1 MTTYIIRRLIHA
13 FFVLFLVTLIVFFA
27 MRLLPGDPILMLVTS
42 TEQQEYTEEQIIKL
56 RHEFGLDKPLI
67 LQYLDWISSVLRGN
81 LGTSILNRQP
91 VEQELL
97 RRLPIT
103 LHLGGLAFIIG
114 HIIGIP
120 AGIISAVR
128 RGTLLDSVVTTLAN
142 LGITVPNF
150 WLAILMMYAFG
161 LYLGWLP
168 IMGYSSPFDDF
179 WLSTRQMI
187 MPVICLAIF
196 PIAGSA
202 RQARSSMLEVMGQ
215 DYIRTAASKGLT
227 ERMIIF
233 RHALKN
239 GLIPILTL
247 SGMGIPIILGGSVF
261 IETVF
266 VIPGLGRLAVS
277 SVINQDY
284 PYVQGVTLLIAITV
298 VLSNLVVD
306 LAYGLLD
313 PRVRYE

>member
-1 MTTYIIRRLIHA
+1 MTTYIVRRLIHA
-13 FFVLFLVTLIVFFA
+13 FIVLFLVTLIVFFA

-56 RHEFGLDKPLI
+56 RHEFGLDKPLV
-67 LQYLDWISSVLRGN
+67 LQYLDWISSILRGN

>member
-1 MTTYIIRRLIHA
+1 MSTYIIRRLIHA
-13 FFVLFLVTLIVFFA
+13 VSVIFLVTIIVFFT
-27 MRLLPGDPILMLVTS
+27 MRLLPGDPILLLVTA
-42 TEQQEYTEEQIIKL
+42 TEQQEYTQEQIDRL
-56 RHEFGLDKPLI
+56 RHEFGLDKPLVV
-67 LQYLDWISSVLRGN
+67 QYFDWIGGVLKGDM
-81 LGTSILNRQP
+81 GTSILNRQP
-91 VEQELL
+91 VMKELA

-103 LHLGGLAFIIG
+103 LYLGGLAFIIG
-114 HIIGIP
+114 HLIGVP
-120 AGIISAVR
+120 AGVISAVR
-128 RGTLLDSVVTTLAN
+128 RGTWLDNTITTLAN

-150 WLAILMMYAFG
+150 WLGIMLMYAFG

-168 IMGYSSPFDDF
+168 IMGFTSPFEDF
-179 WLSTRQMI
+179 WMSTRQII
-187 MPVICLAIF
+187 MPVFCLAIF

-215 DYIRTAASKGLT
+215 DYIRTAASKGLK
-227 ERMIIF
+227 ERVIIV

-247 SGMGIPIILGGSVF
+247 AGMGIPIILGGSVF

-266 VIPGLGRLAVS
+266 VIPGLGRLAVG

-284 PYVQGVTLLIAITV
+284 PYVQGVTLLIAVTV
-298 VLSNLVVD
+298 VLSNLIVD
-306 LAYGLLD
+306 LAYGWLD

>member
-1 MTTYIIRRLIHA
+1 MSTYILRRLIHA
-13 FFVLFLVTLIVFFA
+13 VSVIFIVTIIVFFS
-27 MRLLPGDPILMLVTS
+27 MRLLPGDPILLLVTA
-42 TEQQEYTEEQIIKL
+42 TEQAEYTEEQIIKL
-56 RHEFGLDKPLI
+56 RHEFGLDKPLVF
-67 LQYLDWISSVLRGN
+67 QYVEWIGGVLRGD

-91 VEQELL
+91 VIQELL

-103 LHLGGLAFIIG
+103 LHLGGLAFIFG
-114 HIIGIP
+114 HLIGIP

-128 RGTLLDSVVTTLAN
+128 RGSWLDNLVTTLAN
-142 LGITVPNF
+142 IGITIPNF
-150 WLAILMMYAFG
+150 WLGIMLMYGFG

-168 IMGYSSPFDDF
+168 IMGYASPFEDF
-179 WLSTRQMI
+179 WLNTRQII
-187 MPVICLAIF
+187 MPVLCLAIF

-227 ERMIIF
+227 ERMIII

-247 SGMGIPIILGGSVF
+247 AGTGIPIILGGSVF
-261 IETVF
+261 IETIF

-284 PYVQGVTLLIAITV
+284 PYVQGVTLLIAITA
-298 VLSNLVVD
+298 VLSNLLVD
-306 LAYGLLD
+306 LAYGWLD
-313 PRVRYE
+313 PRVHYE

>member
-1 MTTYIIRRLIHA
+1 MTTYIVRRLIHA
-13 FFVLFLVTLIVFFA
+13 FFVLFLVTLIVFFS

-247 SGMGIPIILGGSVF
+247 AGMGIPIILGGSVF

>member
-1 MTTYIIRRLIHA
+1 MSTYIFRRLIHA
-13 FFVLFLVTLIVFFA
+13 VSVIFLVTLIVFFA
-27 MRLLPGDPILMLVTS
+27 MRLLPGDPILLLVTA
-42 TEQQEYTEEQIIKL
+42 TEQQEYNEEQIIKL
-56 RHEFGLDKPLI
+56 RHEFGLDRPLI
-67 LQYLDWISSVLRGN
+67 FQYFDWIGGLVRGD

-91 VEQELL
+91 VIDELL

-114 HIIGIP
+114 HLIGVP

-128 RGTLLDSVVTTLAN
+128 RGTWLDSVVTTLAN
-142 LGITVPNF
+142 LGITVPSF
-150 WLAILMMYAFG
+150 WLGIMLMYGFG

-168 IMGYSSPFDDF
+168 IMGYTSPFDDF
-179 WLSTRQMI
+179 WLNTRQI
-187 MPVICLAIF
+187 VMPVICLAIF

-202 RQARSSMLEVMGQ
+202 RQTRSSMLEVMGQ

-227 ERMIIF
+227 ERMIII

-247 SGMGIPIILGGSVF
+247 AGTGIPIILGGSVF
-261 IETVF
+261 IETIF
-266 VIPGLGRLAVS
+266 VIPGLGRLAVG

-284 PYVQGVTLLIAITV
+284 PYVQGVTLLIAITA
-298 VLSNLVVD
+298 VLSNLLVD
-306 LAYGLLD
+306 LVYVWVD

>member
-1 MTTYIIRRLIHA
+1 MTTYIVRRLIHA
-13 FFVLFLVTLIVFFA
+13 FFVLFLVTLIVFFS

-128 RGTLLDSVVTTLAN
+128 RGSLLDSVVTTLAN

-150 WLAILMMYAFG
+150 WLAILLMYAFG

-202 RQARSSMLEVMGQ
+202 RQTRSSMLEVMGQ

>member
-1 MTTYIIRRLIHA
+1 
-13 FFVLFLVTLIVFFA
+13 
-27 MRLLPGDPILMLVTS
+27 
-42 TEQQEYTEEQIIKL
+42 
-56 RHEFGLDKPLI
+56 
-67 LQYLDWISSVLRGN
+67 

-91 VEQELL
+91 VIQELL
-97 RRLPIT
+97 RRLPVT

-114 HIIGIP
+114 HIIGVP

-128 RGTLLDSVVTTLAN
+128 RGSCIDTVATTLAN
-142 LGITVPNF
+142 LGITIPNF
-150 WLAILMMYAFG
+150 WLGIMLMYSFG

-168 IMGYSSPFDDF
+168 IMGYTSPFEDF
-179 WLSTRQMI
+179 WLNTRQI
-187 MPVICLAIF
+187 VMPVFCLAIF
-196 PIAGSA
+196 PLAGSA

-227 ERMIIF
+227 ERVIIM

-247 SGMGIPIILGGSVF
+247 AGTGIPIILGGSVF
-261 IETVF
+261 IETIF

-277 SVINQDY
+277 SVINKDY
-284 PYVQGVTLLIAITV
+284 PYVQGVTLLIAITA

-306 LAYGLLD
+306 LAYGWID
-313 PRVRYE
+313 PRVHYE

>member
-1 MTTYIIRRLIHA
+1 MTTYIVRRLIHA
-13 FFVLFLVTLIVFFA
+13 FIVLFLVTLIVFFA

-56 RHEFGLDKPLI
+56 RHEFGLDKPLV
-67 LQYLDWISSVLRGN
+67 LQYLDWISSILRGN

-128 RGTLLDSVVTTLAN
+128 RGSLLDSVVTTLAN

-150 WLAILMMYAFG
+150 WLAILLMYAFG

-247 SGMGIPIILGGSVF
+247 AGMGIPIILGGSVF